1 MKIYTVEY
9 DSNRPSLKQV
19 NIPNYSNAKIGIEV
33 ISNNEKIELTK
44 DNVKLTSGGTTLYAD
59 GEYNGYVTV
68 PVSVGDCG
76 NDMMYKVDINKETTL
91 IDTDIRLVTPSDTP
105 TGTVISVEYSLS
117 DMVGQE
123 LNADSVQV
131 IQRYNDNIE
140 IINFLNIVDN
150 NGRVIKAWQSPKTQG
165 SPAPEPV
172 WGDYRTT
179 TGRVK
184 SIKVEDGW
192 KLFSS
197 CAASTLSKGKT
208 REIKIKQTSTFNNSF
223 KLVINSV
230 KSSVCEEEKELKT
243 VMSETTYYK
252 FEPETSA
259 DYLTYTS
266 TSGSANLSCVIK
278 GFTIDKTT
286 NQINHLTLD
295 TIGQQGS
302 GQPTVNT
309 YDANITRDINQFY
322 IEADK
327 VILGSIKY
335 DRVNDTLKFSNES
348 TPTEFSKSVA
358 DKDPVTKILSTE
370 NVDYNTA
377 NVIDESTNKIPN
389 NKAVKD
395 YVDNTISVAS
405 GNTPKVFQA
414 FKGSETYLKNN
425 SVDVTGVKVG
435 DIILAGSA
443 ENAIKVM
450 WRGPEFGQNT
460 IYIDNIDTNNMK
472 NGVYSGVVMSI
483 FDTPQKTQIV
493 VACGEK
499 CVTFSGNK
507 GE

>member
-1 MKIYTVEY
+1 MKIYTQTF
-9 DSNRPSLKQV
+9 DANRPSLKQT
-19 NIPNYSNAKIGIEV
+19 NIPNHSNAKIGIEV
-33 ISNNEKIELTK
+33 IKNGEKLELTK
-44 DNVKLTSGGTTLYAD
+44 DNVKLTSGDTVLSAD
-59 GEYNGYVTV
+59 GEYSGYVTI

-76 NDMMYKVDINKETTL
+76 DDTMYKVEVNKETTL
-91 IDTDIRLVTPSDTP
+91 IDTDIKLVTPSDTP

-140 IINFLNIVDN
+140 FINFLNIIDSN
-150 NGRVIKAWQSPKTQG
+150 NTVIKMWQSPKTQDTP
-165 SPAPEPV
+165 STEPI
-172 WGDYRTT
+172 WSDYRTT

-184 SIKVEDGW
+184 SIRIEDGW
-192 KLFSS
+192 KLASW
-197 CAASTLSKGKT
+197 CAASTLSIGKT

-266 TSGSANLSCVIK
+266 TSGSAKLSCVIK

-286 NQINHLTLD
+286 NQINHLKLD

-302 GQPTVNT
+302 GEPNVQS
-309 YDANITRDINQFY
+309 YDTDITRDITQSY
-322 IEADK
+322 IVADHA
-327 VILGSIKY
+327 ILGSITY
-335 DRVNDTLKFSNES
+335 DRINDTLKFSTES
-348 TPTEFSKSVA
+348 TPTDFSKALA
-358 DKDPVTKILSTE
+358 DKDPVTKVLSVE

-377 NVIDESTNKIPN
+377 NEIDESTNKIPN

-414 FKGSETYLKNN
+414 FQEKEQNN
-425 SVDVTGVKVG
+425 TVDVTGVKVG
-435 DIILAGSA
+435 DIILASSDA
-443 ENAIKVM
+443 KPITIL
-450 WRGPEFGQNT
+450 WCGPEFGHNT
-460 IYIDNIDTNNMK
+460 IYIDSLDNK
-472 NGVYSGVVMSI
+472 VYSGVVI
-483 FDTPQKTQIV
+483 NIVDTPQMTQIV
-493 VACGEK
+493 VSCGEK

>member
-1 MKIYTVEY
+1 MKIYTQTF
-9 DSNRPSLKQV
+9 DANRPSLKQT
-19 NIPNYSNAKIGIEV
+19 NIPNHSNAKIGIEV
-33 ISNNEKIELTK
+33 MKNGDKIELTK
-44 DNVKLTSGGTTLYAD
+44 DNVKLASGDTVLSAD
-59 GEYNGYVTV
+59 GEYSGYVTI

-76 NDMMYKVDINKETTL
+76 NDTMYKVEVNKETTL
-91 IDTDIRLVTPSDTP
+91 IDTDIKLVTPADTP

-150 NGRVIKAWQSPKTQG
+150 NGRVVKAWQSPKTQ
-165 SPAPEPV
+165 STPAPEPV

-197 CAASTLSKGKT
+197 CAASKLSKGKT
-208 REIKIKQTSTFNNSF
+208 REIKIKQTSTYSDSF

-230 KSSVCEEEKELKT
+230 KSSVCDVTEDIEIP
-243 VMSETTYYK
+243 VATT
-252 FEPETSA
+252 E
-259 DYLTYTS
+259 
-266 TSGSANLSCVIK
+266 
-278 GFTIDKTT
+278 
-286 NQINHLTLD
+286 
-295 TIGQQGS
+295 TIGGVKIGS
-302 GQPTVNT
+302 G
-309 YDANITRDINQFY
+309 I
-322 IEADK
+322 
-327 VILGSIKY
+327 
-335 DRVNDTLKFSNES
+335 
-348 TPTEFSKSVA
+348 
-358 DKDPVTKILSTE
+358 
-370 NVDYNTA
+370 NVDS
-377 NVIDESTNKIPN
+377 EGK
-389 NKAVKD
+389 
-395 YVDNTISVAS
+395 ISVAS

-435 DIILAGSA
+435 DIIIAGSA

-450 WRGPEFGQNT
+450 WCGPEFDHNT
-460 IYIDNIDTNNMK
+460 IYIDNIDTDNMK
-472 NGVYSGVVMSI
+472 IGVYSGVVMSI
-483 FDTPQKTQIV
+483 LDTPQNTQIV

>member
-9 DSNRPSLKQV
+9 DANRPSLKQV

-44 DNVKLTSGGTTLYAD
+44 DNVKLTSGGTTLCAD

-76 NDMMYKVDINKETTL
+76 NDMMCKVDINKETTL
-91 IDTDIRLVTPSDTP
+91 IDTDIKLVTPSDTP

-131 IQRYNDNIE
+131 IQRYIDNIE

-150 NGRVIKAWQSPKTQG
+150 NGRVIKAWQSPKTQN

-184 SIKVEDGW
+184 SIKIEDGW

-208 REIKIKQTSTFNNSF
+208 REIKIKQTSTYRNSF
-223 KLVINSV
+223 NLVINSV
-230 KSSVCEEEKELKT
+230 KSSVC
-243 VMSETTYYK
+243 
-252 FEPETSA
+252 
-259 DYLTYTS
+259 
-266 TSGSANLSCVIK
+266 
-278 GFTIDKTT
+278 
-286 NQINHLTLD
+286 
-295 TIGQQGS
+295 
-302 GQPTVNT
+302 
-309 YDANITRDINQFY
+309 
-322 IEADK
+322 
-327 VILGSIKY
+327 
-335 DRVNDTLKFSNES
+335 
-348 TPTEFSKSVA
+348 
-358 DKDPVTKILSTE
+358 

-377 NVIDESTNKIPN
+377 NVIDDSTDKIPN

-395 YVDNTISVAS
+395 YVDNSISVAS

-414 FKGSETYLKNN
+414 FQGSETYLKNN

-443 ENAIKVM
+443 ENAIKIM
-450 WRGPEFGQNT
+450 WCGPEFDQNT
-460 IYIDNIDTNNMK
+460 IYIDNIDTDNMA

-483 FDTPQKTQIV
+483 LDTPQMTKIL

>member
-9 DSNRPSLKQV
+9 DANRPSLKQV

-44 DNVKLTSGGTTLYAD
+44 DNVKLTSGGTTLSAD

-76 NDMMYKVDINKETTL
+76 SDTMYKVDIHKETTL
-91 IDTDIRLVTPSDTP
+91 IDTDIKLVTPSDTP

-140 IINFLNIVDN
+140 FINFLNIIDN
-150 NGRVIKAWQSPKTQG
+150 NGRVVKAWQSPKTQG
-165 SPAPEPV
+165 TPAPEPV
-172 WGDYRTT
+172 WSDYRTT

-184 SIKVEDGW
+184 SIKIEDGW

-230 KSSVCEEEKELKT
+230 KSSVCDVTEDIKIP
-243 VMSETTYYK
+243 VATT
-252 FEPETSA
+252 E
-259 DYLTYTS
+259 
-266 TSGSANLSCVIK
+266 
-278 GFTIDKTT
+278 
-286 NQINHLTLD
+286 
-295 TIGQQGS
+295 TIGGVKIGS
-302 GQPTVNT
+302 G
-309 YDANITRDINQFY
+309 I
-322 IEADK
+322 
-327 VILGSIKY
+327 
-335 DRVNDTLKFSNES
+335 
-348 TPTEFSKSVA
+348 
-358 DKDPVTKILSTE
+358 
-370 NVDYNTA
+370 NVDS
-377 NVIDESTNKIPN
+377 EGK
-389 NKAVKD
+389 
-395 YVDNTISVAS
+395 ISVAS
-405 GNTPKVFQA
+405 GNTPMVFQA
-414 FKGSETYLKNN
+414 FKGSEVYLKNN
-425 SVDVTGVKVG
+425 TVDVTGVKVG

-450 WRGPEFGQNT
+450 WCGPEFNNNT
-460 IYIDNIDTNNMK
+460 IYIDNIDTNNMTI
-472 NGVYSGVVMSI
+472 GVYSGVVMSI
-483 FDTPQKTQIV
+483 VDTPSNTQIV

-499 CVTFSGNK
+499 CVRFSGNK

>member
-1 MKIYTVEY
+1 MKIYTQTF
-9 DSNRPSLKQV
+9 DANRPSLKQT
-19 NIPNYSNAKIGIEV
+19 NIPNHSNAKIGIEV
-33 ISNNEKIELTK
+33 IANNEKIELTK
-44 DNVKLTSGGTTLYAD
+44 DNVKLASGDTVLSAD
-59 GEYNGYVTV
+59 GEYSGYVTI
-68 PVSVGDCG
+68 PVTVGDCG
-76 NDMMYKVDINKETTL
+76 NDTMYKVEVNKETTL
-91 IDTDIRLVTPSDTP
+91 IDADIKLVTPSDTP

-140 IINFLNIVDN
+140 FINFLNIVDN
-150 NGRVIKAWQSPKTQG
+150 NGRIIKAWQSPKTQD

-172 WGDYRTT
+172 WGDIRTT

-192 KLFSS
+192 KLASW

-266 TSGSANLSCVIK
+266 TSGSAKLSCVIK

-286 NQINHLTLD
+286 NQINHLKLD

-302 GQPTVNT
+302 GQPTVYP
-309 YDANITRDINQFY
+309 YDVNITRDINQFY

-335 DRVNDTLKFSNES
+335 DRVNDTLKFGNES
-348 TPTEFSKSVA
+348 TPTEFSKTLA
-358 DKDPVTKILSTE
+358 DKDPVTKVLSVE

-377 NVIDESTNKIPN
+377 NMIDDSTNKIPN
-389 NKAVKD
+389 SKAVKD
-395 YVDNTISVAS
+395 YVDALIA
-405 GNTPKVFQA
+405 K
-414 FKGSETYLKNN
+414 LKADN
-425 SVDVTGVKVG
+425 SLT
-435 DIILAGSA
+435 
-443 ENAIKVM
+443 
-450 WRGPEFGQNT
+450 
-460 IYIDNIDTNNMK
+460 
-472 NGVYSGVVMSI
+472 
-483 FDTPQKTQIV
+483 
-493 VACGEK
+493 
-499 CVTFSGNK
+499 
-507 GE
+507 